1 MFQVYYYAIL
11 MIFKLGNGGMS
22 ENNYEDNYLLEGYR
36 DYLLIS
42 SSDVEM
48 SKWCLYIM
56 IFIRQEKLHEQ
67 TLRNGGVKRVNT
79 KPKLCL
85 NFVILVTKW
94 YSFIGV

>member
-1 MFQVYYYAIL
+1 MFLYFSFIKKFELGSVIIEFAMFQVYYYAML

-56 IFIRQEKLHEQ
+56 IFIRQEKLH
-67 TLRNGGVKRVNT
+67 T
-79 KPKLCL
+79 
-85 NFVILVTKW
+85 
-94 YSFIGV
+94 